1 MKALITGSAGF
12 IGSAL
17 SKRLTQL
24 GHEVVGIDDLRTGEK
39 SRVNNDETWIDEDI
53 GELMRSD
60 WLELVGQSD
69 IVFHLAAEKYNSS
82 KATPERVIQVN
93 VAASERLISACA
105 LLKKPVIFTSSLYVY
120 GPGDSAPQAFLES
133 DLPNPHTIYGASK
146 LMGENLLEAYHWSS
160 GLQYSALRL
169 FFIFGPNQFAEGGY
183 KSVIIKN
190 LEQLRD
196 GNPLTVVGTGTQEL
210 DYVHVDDCIDVMIA
224 LMSKPLNGVANL
236 SSGYGQ
242 SILGILNL
250 LARLHDIPFEPLFL
264 EKDWTEGTK
273 RVGDNTRICSH
284 LNWNIKVPFELGI
297 TNLYNIYLNGERN
310 DSW

>member
-17 SKRLTQL
+17 SKRLTAL

-39 SRVNNDETWIDEDI
+39 SRVNIDETWIDEDI
-53 GELMRSD
+53 GELTRND
-60 WLELVGQSD
+60 WLELVSHSD
-69 IVFHLAAEKYNSS
+69 VVFHLAAEKYNSS

-93 VAASERLISACA
+93 VVASERLISACA
-105 LLKKPVIFTSSLYVY
+105 SLKKPIIFTSSLYVY
-120 GPGDSAPQAFLES
+120 GPGDSAPHPFLENDPPS
-133 DLPNPHTIYGASK
+133 PHTIYGASK

-196 GNPLTVVGTGTQEL
+196 GKPLTVVGTGTQQL
-210 DYVHVDDCIDVMIA
+210 DYVHVDDCIDVMVGLI
-224 LMSKPLNGVANL
+224 SKPLNGVANL
-236 SSGYGQ
+236 SSGEGQ
-242 SILGILNL
+242 SILGILSL
-250 LARLHDIPFEPLFL
+250 LARLRDIPFEPVFL
-264 EKDWTEGTK
+264 EQDWTEGT
-273 RVGDNTRICSH
+273 RRIGDNTRICSH
-284 LNWNIKVPFELGI
+284 LNWSLKVPFELGI
-297 TNLYNIYLNGERN
+297 SDLFNIYMDGE
-310 DSW
+310 